1 MQSRKL
7 SMAWSTLKSSLES
20 DSGMMAA
27 LRLALNSKMSKSW
40 NQWSW
45 CHEMS
50 QKARAIKRDG
60 PNPNPNPNW
69 KARAIKRDGPFGY
82 SICRGIAFRCVTFL
96 GDHEIH
102 VLVLNS

>member
-60 PNPNPNPNW
+60 P
-69 KARAIKRDGPFGY
+69 FGY